1 MRTFPS
7 DICSLIVLF
16 DVCSKI
22 IPHLILLRK
31 LPHISSYCEEMIYQC
46 IGCKIFLAE
55 EISTN
60 DRKSYLLVSL
70 YFVFLIFIPR
80 KRCFK
85 LALHFLVVKSCFQI
99 CSWIL

>member
-16 DVCSKI
+16 DVYSKI

-31 LPHISSYCEEMIYQC
+31 LPHISSYCEEAMYQC
-46 IGCKIFLAE
+46 IDCKIFLAE
-55 EISTN
+55 KISFN
-60 DRKSYLLVSL
+60 DMKSYFVVSL
-70 YFVFLIFIPR
+70 YFVFLI
-80 KRCFK
+80 FK